1 MGNNKELGD
10 KGEAIAANYL
20 QKEGY
25 RIEARNYRYS
35 RNEIDIIARNENL
48 LVFVEV
54 KTRTSTYFGYPEES
68 VTARKA
74 ALIMEAAENYIFE
87 NNWQGN
93 IRFDIIAIEF
103 NASQHQV
110 HHFPDAFF

>member
-10 KGEAIAANYL
+10 KGEGIAADYL

-25 RIEARNYRYS
+25 EIMARNYRYS
-35 RNEIDIIARNENL
+35 RNEIDIIARNDKL

-68 VTARKA
+68 VTDRKA
-74 ALIMEAAENYIFE
+74 ELIMEAADNYIYDTD
-87 NNWQGN
+87 WQGD

-103 NASQHQV
+103 QSHNYQV
-110 HHFPDAFF
+110 HHFRDAFF

>member
-10 KGEAIAANYL
+10 KGEVIAANYL
-20 QKEGY
+20 EKEGF
-25 RIEARNYRYS
+25 RIEARNYRYC
-35 RNEIDIIARNENL
+35 RNEVDIIARKENL

-68 VTARKA
+68 VTDRKA
-74 ALIMEAAENYIFE
+74 DLIMEAADNYIQE
-87 NNWQGN
+87 NDWQGN

-103 NASQHQV
+103 QPNQHQV

>member
-10 KGEAIAANYL
+10 KGEGIAADYL

-25 RIEARNYRYS
+25 EIKARNYRYS
-35 RNEIDIIARNENL
+35 RNEIDIVALKDKI

-54 KTRTSTYFGYPEES
+54 KTRTSNYFGYPEES
-68 VTARKA
+68 VTDRKA
-74 ALIMEAAENYIFE
+74 ELIMEAADNYIYE
-87 NNWQGN
+87 NGWQGD

-103 NASQHQV
+103 QSHKHLV
-110 HHFPDAFF
+110 HHFRDAFF

>member
-10 KGEAIAANYL
+10 KGEAIASDYL

-25 RIEARNYRYS
+25 QIEARNYRYS
-35 RNEIDIIARNENL
+35 RNEVDIIARKNDL
-48 LVFVEV
+48 MIFVEV

-68 VTARKA
+68 VTRRKA
-74 ALIMEAAENYIFE
+74 ELIMQAAENYIFE
-87 NNWQGN
+87 NNWKGR

-103 NASQHQV
+103 KENQHQV
-110 HHFPDAFF
+110 HYFPDAFF

>member
-10 KGEAIAANYL
+10 KGEGIAADYL

-25 RIEARNYRYS
+25 EVLARNYRYS
-35 RNEIDIIARNENL
+35 RNEVDIIASKNDL

-68 VTARKA
+68 VTDRKA
-74 ALIMEAAENYIFE
+74 ELIMEAADNYIFD
-87 NNWQGN
+87 NDWQGD

-103 NASQHQV
+103 QSNQYQV
-110 HHFPDAFF
+110 HHFRDAFF